1 MAYDVEEQEKLDAI
15 KDWWDKNGL
24 KIIILAVLFA
34 FSVLGWR
41 GYQWY
46 EQHQATKAMGY
57 FEALEVAATQD
68 SEESKTR
75 ILAASEVLR
84 TEYSQS
90 AYTSRAVLIA
100 AQALM
105 QQGDLDAAKEQLQ
118 WLVKNSKESA
128 IVDVARLRLSGVLLE
143 QADYKNALEQIQTPS
158 QAFLGLYADR
168 RGDIHY
174 AQGEVEQARSEWQQ
188 ALAALNGLA
197 YTQIVQLKLDALTKE
212 KPTKE

>member
-15 KDWWDKNGL
+15 KDWWDKNGT
-24 KIIILAVLFA
+24 KIIVLAVVFA
-34 FSVLGWR
+34 VSVLGWR

-68 SEESKTR
+68 NEEAKAR

-84 TEYSQS
+84 NEYSQS

-105 QQGDLDAAKEQLQ
+105 QQGDLEAAKEQLL
-118 WLVKNSKESA
+118 WLVQKSKESA
-128 IVDVARLRLSGVLLE
+128 IVDVAKLRLAGVLLE

-158 QAFLGLYADR
+158 AAFEGLYADR

-174 AQGEVEQARSEWQQ
+174 AQGQLEQAQAEWQK
-188 ALAALNGLA
+188 ALVALNGLA

-212 KPTKE
+212 KK

>member
-15 KDWWDKNGL
+15 KDWWDKNGT
-24 KIIILAVLFA
+24 KIIVLAVVFA
-34 FSVLGWR
+34 VSVLGWR

-46 EQHQATKAMGY
+46 GQHQATKAMGY
-57 FEALEVAATQD
+57 FEALEVAATQNSD
-68 SEESKTR
+68 ESKAR

-90 AYTSRAVLIA
+90 AYTNRAVLIA

-105 QQGDLDAAKEQLQ
+105 QQGDLEAAKEQLQ

-128 IVDVARLRLSGVLLE
+128 IVDVAKLRLAGVLLE
-143 QADYKNALEQIQTPS
+143 QADYKNALEQIQNPS
-158 QAFLGLYADR
+158 VAFAGLYADR

-174 AQGEVEQARSEWQQ
+174 AQGEVKQAQSEWQQ
-188 ALAALNGLA
+188 ALSALNGLA
-197 YTQIVQLKLDALTKE
+197 YTQIVQLKLDALTQE
-212 KPTKE
+212 KTTKE